1 MSVTEAPVAIVIL
14 PSCFGGKNVAVPIV
28 VSWRAWTRSRSLGES
43 GIREAGGDAFP
54 AIRQGA
60 RHTRLEGV
68 RIKARVSVANGVV
81 GC

>member
-1 MSVTEAPVAIVIL
+1 MSITEGPVAIVIL
-14 PSCFGGKNVAVPIV
+14 PSYIGGKIVAVPFCDSLENWNDEQILG
-28 VSWRAWTRSRSLGES
+28 VSGRPEG
-43 GIREAGGDAFP
+43 GGDTFP